1 MKRPLTL
8 FRYKGDLVSVPSS
21 IKKQI
26 LNTDE

>member
-8 FRYKGDLVSVPSS
+8 FRYKEDLVDVLSS

>member
-8 FRYKGDLVSVPSS
+8 FRYKGDLVGVPSS

>member
-1 MKRPLTL
+1 MKRLLTL
-8 FRYKGDLVSVPSS
+8 FRYKEDLVDVLSS